1 LERFEDVRSM
11 TSSLKPETSNCSDSS
26 NFSWKFQNKVFLRV
40 WY

>member
-11 TSSLKPETSNCSDSS
+11 TSSSKPETSNCSNSS
-26 NFSWKFQNKVFLRV
+26 NFSQNKVFLRV